1 MADNLYNAAAET
13 SELCWSFDVT
23 VHLKDAPQVTLK
35 RLQTIYNARRAIG
48 GVYTSATKLQTTR
61 NKIQQQLLLLL
72 LLLSHKL
79 ISHRQ
84 YGAALLQRDWAGFL
98 ALPRGSQPFLWIQGA
113 PYQAAESPTVSSE
126 LFVC

>member
-23 VHLKDAPQVTLK
+23 VHLKDAAQVTLK

-72 LLLSHKL
+72 LFHKL
-79 ISHRQ
+79 ISHRH
-84 YGAALLQRDWAGFL
+84 YGAALL
-98 ALPRGSQPFLWIQGA
+98 
-113 PYQAAESPTVSSE
+113 
-126 LFVC
+126 